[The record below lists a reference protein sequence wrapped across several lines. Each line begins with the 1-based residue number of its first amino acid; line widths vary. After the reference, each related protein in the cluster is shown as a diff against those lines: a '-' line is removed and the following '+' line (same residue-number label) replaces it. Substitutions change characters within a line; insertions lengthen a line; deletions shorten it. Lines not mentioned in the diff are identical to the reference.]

1 MYKKNIYIAVTFIIL
16 GVLFFSLKDS
26 FAGSATDEFDE
37 NEITVLANEK
47 RTFDVDLINKG
58 KMVASWYGPKFHGN
72 LTANGEVY
80 DQMAMTAAHKTL
92 PFGTILKLTNQKNGK
107 IVLVR
112 INDRG
117 PFIQGRQLDL
127 SKSAAAALGMIHKGV
142 VKVKVEELVM
152 NDFNNPVIAMN

>member
-1 MYKKNIYIAVTFIIL
+1 LYKKNIYIAVTFIIL

-92 PFGTILKLTNQKNGK
+92 PFGTILKLTNQK
-107 IVLVR
+107 
-112 INDRG
+112 
-117 PFIQGRQLDL
+117 
-127 SKSAAAALGMIHKGV
+127 
-142 VKVKVEELVM
+142 KVC
-152 NDFNNPVIAMN
+152 

>member
-37 NEITVLANEK
+37 NEITVLANDK
-47 RTFDVDLINKG
+47 ITFDVDLINKG

-107 IVLVR
+107 AVLVR

-127 SKSAAAALGMIHKGV
+127 SKSAAAALGMIRKGV
-142 VKVKVEELVM
+142 IKVKVEELVM
-152 NDFNNPVIAMN
+152 NDFNNPVITMN